1 MGIFSRFSDI
11 VNSNINAILDK
22 AEDPEKLVRLMIQE
36 MEDTLVEVR
45 SAAARAIADRKQ
57 VSRKLAG
64 LDKELDEWVRK
75 AELAVSRGRDDL
87 AKGALAEK
95 AKVQQAADALCHQH
109 GALEEGLAKLN
120 EDIAR
125 LEEKLADAKTRQKA
139 IVARHQTARR
149 RLEVREKIHNPRIDD
164 ALVRFEQFER
174 RMEHVEGRVEAYD
187 LGLKKDL
194 HRKISDLETSE
205 AVEQELKDLK
215 ARLTEPRQTTE
226 AD

>member
-1 MGIFSRFSDI
+1 MRVARCERDGRKRLAVADGS
-11 VNSNINAILDK
+11 
-22 AEDPEKLVRLMIQE
+22 ELVDLA
-36 MEDTLVEVR
+36 DALGPD
-45 SAAARAIADRKQ
+45 AAATIADTTAFIQ
-57 VSRKLAG
+57 
-64 LDKELDEWVRK
+64 
-75 AELAVSRGRDDL
+75 RGVEAR
-87 AKGALAEK
+87 ALAEK
-95 AKVQQAADALCHQH
+95 AKVDQAADTMRQQH

-120 EDIAR
+120 DDIAR

-149 RLEVREKIHNPRIDD
+149 RLEVREKIHNPKIDD

-194 HRKISDLETSE
+194 NREISALETSE

-215 ARLTEPRQTTE
+215 ARMTERRTADE
-226 AD
+226 AK

>member
-45 SAAARAIADRKQ
+45 SAAARGIADRKQ
-57 VSRKLAG
+57 VGRKLKG
-64 LDKELDEWVRK
+64 LETEVLEWSTK
-75 AELAVSRGRDDL
+75 AELAVSKQRDDL

-95 AKVQQAADALCHQH
+95 AKVDQAAAALRQQQA
-109 GALEEGLAKLN
+109 ALEEGLASLN
-120 EDIAR
+120 GDIAR

-139 IVARHQTARR
+139 IVARHQTARH
-149 RLEVREKIHNPRIDD
+149 RLEVREKIHSPKIDD

-187 LGLKKDL
+187 LGLQKDL
-194 HRKISDLETSE
+194 HKEISDLETSE

-215 ARLTEPRQTTE
+215 ARMTQGNP
-226 AD
+226 AGAAK